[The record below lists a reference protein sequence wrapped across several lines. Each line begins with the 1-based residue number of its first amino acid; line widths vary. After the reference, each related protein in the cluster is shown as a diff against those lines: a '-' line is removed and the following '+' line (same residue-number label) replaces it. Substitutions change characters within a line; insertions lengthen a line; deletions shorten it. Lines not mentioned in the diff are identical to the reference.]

1 MKCKLCHAEISA
13 DVMKAASKGLAEP
26 LCGTC
31 RHELSTDP
39 QKKGEYISLLKG
51 PGPAAAISRVGMLDK
66 ELAFDEK
73 HGPSPWHAP
82 NPFPAAGPGEPR
94 PKIGF
99 EIETTIRI
107 RNSDI
112 TQQMSLD
119 GKQIR
124 TAFTWNEYVQAVS
137 APHSNKPYDGTNW
150 ALTIDMDPV
159 TKLNHIEY
167 VTKALE
173 FTDAEHRSRLIR
185 SLTDIAALSRYY
197 YHYLAHKQGEAGSR
211 MEHNETWI
219 ALTHAMNS
227 KKQTAWLKERF
238 ANSTLDLSQFIPGR
252 HAYMVEGVDV
262 HKSYTWTR
270 GRAERVHL
278 AAPIRGAPQATVDI
292 PIRRVFRFLML
303 MSQGSISLPLKREV
317 PLFRQASQADALR
330 KIVERANTLP
340 VNEAQR
346 GLIAMM
352 AFYLKVSALHQ
363 TAVTFFKEAYPLLNR
378 CGFGKWLMLVATGNF
393 REALPRYLEQVS
405 EEVID
410 QSTRMITLPRRKE
423 KNFTSQRDQP
433 ELSESA
439 MNAQN
444 PFRQAWV
451 ESVITASQS
460 KDGLQG
466 ERLMLNTKHGWWAVK
481 GDQLLTFEL
490 RGMPQISVEE
500 WRSQLVGIYD
510 WFEAFLN
517 SPELPAAAAPAA
529 AAAAAM
535 RAEPVPVPVA
545 QRPVPLVGLPALYY
559 DLKDQDRLD
568 QQALDDIARM
578 RQNNATT
585 QHIEQYLRQRLL

>member
-31 RHELSTDP
+31 RHELSIDP
-39 QKKGEYISLLKG
+39 EKKGEYFSLHKG
-51 PGPAAAISRVGMLDK
+51 PGRAAAISRVGMLDK
-66 ELAFDEK
+66 ELAFDDK
-73 HGPSPWHAP
+73 HGPSLRHAP
-82 NPFPAAGPGEPR
+82 NPFPAAGPGGPR
-94 PKIGF
+94 PQIGF

-119 GKQIR
+119 GKHLR

-197 YHYLAHKQGEAGSR
+197 YHYMVHKQGEAGSR
-211 MEHNETWI
+211 MEHLETWI
-219 ALTHAMNS
+219 ALMHAMNS

-238 ANSTLDLSQFIPGR
+238 ANSTLDLSQFSPGR
-252 HAYMVEGVDV
+252 HAYMVEGLDV
-262 HKSYTWTR
+262 PKSYTWTR
-270 GRAERVHL
+270 GRPELVHL
-278 AAPIRGAPQATVDI
+278 SAQIRGSPQATVDI
-292 PIRRVFRFLML
+292 PIRLVFRFLVL
-303 MSQGSISLPLKREV
+303 MSRGSIRLSLKKEV
-317 PLFRQASQADALR
+317 PLFRQASQAEALR
-330 KIVERANTLP
+330 KIVEQANTLP

-352 AFYLKVSALHQ
+352 AFYLKVSALHK
-363 TAVTFFKEAYPLLNR
+363 TTVTFFKEAYPLLNR

-393 REALPRYLEQVS
+393 REVLPRYLEQVS
-405 EEVID
+405 EEAID
-410 QSTRMITLPRRKE
+410 QSTRMITLPKKKE
-423 KNFTSQRDQP
+423 TNITNQKHQP

-451 ESVITASQS
+451 KSVITASQS
-460 KDGLQG
+460 KDGIQG
-466 ERLMLNTKHGWWAVK
+466 EGLMLNTKHGWWAVK
-481 GDQLLTFEL
+481 GDQLLTFEI
-490 RGMPQISVEE
+490 RGMPQILVEE

-517 SPELPAAAAPAA
+517 RPELPEPAVAAAPV
-529 AAAAAM
+529 M

-559 DLKDQDRLD
+559 DLKDQERLD
-568 QQALDDIARM
+568 QQALDDIARL
-578 RQNNATT
+578 RQNHATT
-585 QHIEQYLRQRLL
+585 QHIEQYLRQRFS